1 MTYAELKF
9 ILCEYNGYDAE
20 DYKEGV
26 KASIEYWYDLAG
38 QSISDA
44 VVDAYVNAVSTNVD
58 AETCAIQKYIDLFTN
73 PNQLLRPGEI
83 TAVYNGN
90 NVKFEPL
97 SEVKGMIISRVKY
110 PTNESTLNGANWNE
124 AVKKLTDGTNNYY
137 SKMFWD
143 VRTSAYDHPANK

>member
-1 MTYAELKF
+1 M
-9 ILCEYNGYDAE
+9 
-20 DYKEGV
+20 
-26 KASIEYWYDLAG
+26 
-38 QSISDA
+38 
-44 VVDAYVNAVSTNVD
+44 
-58 AETCAIQKYIDLFTN
+58 
-73 PNQLLRPGEI
+73 
-83 TAVYNGN
+83 
-90 NVKFEPL
+90 KFEPL

>member
-1 MTYAELKF
+1 M
-9 ILCEYNGYDAE
+9 
-20 DYKEGV
+20 
-26 KASIEYWYDLAG
+26 AG

-44 VVDAYVNAVSTNVD
+44 DVDAYVNAVSTNVD

-73 PNQLLRPGEI
+73 GTEAWTEVRRTGYPNQLLHPGEI